1 MKTLLLPL
9 LAVTG
14 LALPAAALAEPKFGY
29 VDLQRA
35 LNEVDEGKGAKAS
48 LKKEFD
54 QKQKMLDEKQEE
66 LKRFK
71 ADFDKQS
78 VVMADE
84 AKKEKQGELDRK
96 FIEVQGLYVQLQKE
110 LTEKEREMTRGIF
123 DRMGAIIREIAEA
136 ESFTMVFEKSDSGL
150 LYAPVS
156 LDLTNELIRKYNAK
170 YKPGSKP
177 DKKADGDKKAEAD
190 KKPKDEKK
198 K

>member
-14 LALPAAALAEPKFGY
+14 LALPAAVLAEPKFGY

-84 AKKEKQGELDRK
+84 AKKEKQNELDRK

-136 ESFTMVFEKSDSGL
+136 EAFTMVFEKSDSGL

-170 YKPGSKP
+170 YKPGSKS